1 MTALSGI
8 RVLDASTVVMGPYA
22 TRLLADLGADVL
34 KLEPPEG
41 DIMRRAGQ
49 GGAIFAHLNRSKR
62 GLVLD
67 LKSAEGQQRLH
78 QLAAEADV
86 LVHNMRPEAA
96 ARLGLRKADLDPVN
110 PGLIVASAYGYGP
123 GGPCSGRPAYD
134 DLIQAASGL
143 AATVGRASGGAPAY
157 VPMTLVDRVVGAH
170 LAFAIVA
177 AVACRARTGMA
188 QEVEVPMF
196 ETFTDLVASDHLGGL
211 SFDPPEGGPYYPRL
225 MSPHRRPYRTR
236 DGWIAVLLY
245 TEAHWR
251 RFFAL
256 LGREQELAD
265 DPRLRDH
272 VARQANIDHAY
283 GLVAEALSHRDT
295 GEWMR
300 SLSEADI
307 PVSAVNDVEALLEDP
322 HLRATGFWRQVPLP
336 DGSRLRTTAPFGRWS
351 ATPPDPPGPPPA
363 FRTATAEAQGV
374 DAARRAAWKAKPA
387 APGKGDQ
394 T

>member
-8 RVLDASTVVMGPYA
+8 RILDASTVVMGPYA

-62 GLVLD
+62 GAVVD
-67 LKSAEGQQRLH
+67 LKSAEGQRHLRE
-78 QLAAEADV
+78 LAAEADV

-96 ARLGLRKADLDPVN
+96 ARLSLRKADLDAVN
-110 PGLIVASAYGYGP
+110 PGLIVASAYGYGA
-123 GGPCSGRPAYD
+123 GGPFSGRAAYD

-143 AATVGRASGGAPAY
+143 AATMGRASGEAPAY

-170 LAFAIVA
+170 LAFAVA
-177 AVACRARTGMA
+177 AAIACRERTGVA

-196 ETFTDLVASDHLGGL
+196 ETFADLVASDHLGGL

-236 DGWIAVLLY
+236 NGWIAVLLY
-245 TEAHWR
+245 TQMHWE
-251 RFFAL
+251 RFFTL
-256 LGREQELAD
+256 LGRGQELAD

-272 VARQANIDHAY
+272 AARQANIDHAY
-283 GLVAEALSHRDT
+283 GCVAEALSHRDT
-295 GEWMR
+295 EEWMR
-300 SLSEADI
+300 ILSAADI
-307 PVSAVNDVEALLEDP
+307 PVSLVNDVEDLLQDP

-336 DGSRLRTTAPFGRWS
+336 DGSLLRTTAPFGRWS
-351 ATPPDPPGPPPA
+351 ATPPGPPGPPPA
-363 FRTATAEAQGV
+363 FRVAATGSGDERHRP
-374 DAARRAAWKAKPA
+374 ARGTESTGMERIRS
-387 APGKGDQ
+387 
-394 T
+394 